1 MRVIF
6 AGTPE
11 IAVPSLRAVAGEHEI
26 VAVLTNPDRAKG
38 RGKKMHFS
46 PVKEAAIQLGLN
58 VLQPQ
63 KLNAEFRETAAALK
77 PDILICIA
85 YGKIFGPAFLA
96 LFPEG
101 GINLHPS
108 RLPDLRG
115 PSPLNSIILRGDEEG
130 AITVQTL
137 AKEMDS
143 GDILLQ
149 KSLII
154 DERETAETL
163 TERVALEGGY
173 CLIEV
178 LKGLEDGSI
187 VPRAQDHSKATF
199 CSLIGKNDGLMDWSL
214 SAAELDRVVRGY
226 TPWPHGFTFWNGLR
240 LNIIEAHPYT
250 KEASGTV
257 PGEVTGMDKKEGILI
272 QTGEG
277 ILAVS
282 RLQLQSKKAMDYKS
296 FLNGSK
302 DFIASVL
309 GAEHD
314 LEN

>member
-11 IAVPSLRAVAGEHEI
+11 IAVPSLKAIALEHEI
-26 VAVLTNPDRAKG
+26 AAVLTNPDRAKG
-38 RGKKMHFS
+38 RGKKMQFS
-46 PVKEAAIQLGLN
+46 AVKEAALELGLD

-63 KLNAEFRETAAALK
+63 KLNAEFRETIKALN

-85 YGKIFGPAFLA
+85 YGKIFGPAFLG
-96 LFPEG
+96 LFPRG

-108 RLPDLRG
+108 KLPDLRG
-115 PSPLNSIILRGDEEG
+115 PSPLNSIILRGETES

-137 AKEMDS
+137 AREMDS

-149 KSLII
+149 KTLLI

-163 TERVALEGGY
+163 TERVALEGGP
-173 CLIEV
+173 CLLEV
-178 LKGLEDGSI
+178 LQGLENNSI
-187 VPRAQDHSKATF
+187 VPRQQDHSKATF
-199 CSLIGKNDGLMDWSL
+199 CSLIGKNDGLLDWNL
-214 SAAELDRVVRGY
+214 SAVELDRIVRAY
-226 TPWPHGFTFWNGLR
+226 SPWPHGFTFWKGLR
-240 LNIIEAHPYT
+240 LNIIEARPYT
-250 KEASGTV
+250 KEASAGV
-257 PGEVTGMDKKEGILI
+257 PGEVVGMDKKEGFLI

-277 ILAVS
+277 ILVIS
-282 RLQLQSKKAMDYKS
+282 QLQLQSKKALDYKS
-296 FLNGSK
+296 FQNGSK
-302 DFIASVL
+302 DFISSIL

>member
-11 IAVPSLRAVAGEHEI
+11 IAVPSLKAVAGEHEI

-38 RGKKMHFS
+38 RGKKMQFS
-46 PVKEAAIQLGLN
+46 PVKEAALELGLN

-63 KLNAEFRETAAALK
+63 KLNAEFREIAADLK

-108 RLPDLRG
+108 RLPDFRG

-149 KSLII
+149 KTLII

-163 TERVALEGGY
+163 TERVALEGGD

-187 VPRAQDHSKATF
+187 VPRPQDHSKATF
-199 CSLIGKNDGLMDWSL
+199 CGLIGKNDGLMDWSL
-214 SAAELDRVVRGY
+214 PAVELDRVVRGY

-240 LNIIEAHPYT
+240 LNIIEAHPYAE
-250 KEASGTV
+250 EASGTV
-257 PGEVTGMDKKEGILI
+257 PGEVIGMDKKEGILI

-309 GAEHD
+309 GAEDD